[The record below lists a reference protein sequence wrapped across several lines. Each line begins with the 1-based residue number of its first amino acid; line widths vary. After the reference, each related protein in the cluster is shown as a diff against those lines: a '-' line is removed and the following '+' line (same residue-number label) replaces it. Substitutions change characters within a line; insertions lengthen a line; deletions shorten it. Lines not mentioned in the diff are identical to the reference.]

1 MEGAQRATLR
11 KLAVNLGLVEA
22 SAKSFSIPRDTL
34 VEKLKDKVPDI
45 DAMTEAEVQKMID
58 GGGNESV
65 KAPSNGVTTK
75 PGPKPGPAASAPAR
89 PGPKPGPRAV
99 AKEEPAEEAE
109 AEAEDQVEETPAPRA
124 KPGPKPGM
132 KPGPRP
138 SASATE
144 TQSDATPVKRGPGRP
159 PGPRPAAPAVTRE
172 DTAVRTETRTEA
184 APKATVDLT
193 PIVERLDAIGQLV
206 DKANKGNDV
215 VNSTVKGLAG
225 DIKELKATLD
235 SIAGYLTW
243 QYNAEVTDGE
253 QVESI
258 TKIDWSA

>member
-34 VEKLKDKVPDI
+34 VEKLKDTVPGI
-45 DAMTEAEVQKMID
+45 DSMTETEVQKMID

-75 PGPKPGPAASAPAR
+75 PGPKPGPATLAPAR
-89 PGPKPGPRAV
+89 PGPKPGPKAV
-99 AKEEPAEEAE
+99 AKEEPAEEE
-109 AEAEDQVEETPAPRA
+109 QVEETPAPRA

-138 SASATE
+138 SAPAAE
-144 TQSDATPVKRGPGRP
+144 TPSDAAPVKRGPGRP
-159 PGPRPAAPAVTRE
+159 PGSRSAPPAVTRE
-172 DTAVRTETRTEA
+172 ETAARTEIRTEA
-184 APKATVDLT
+184 APKATVDLA

-206 DKANKGNDV
+206 DKANKGNDA
-215 VNSTVKGLAG
+215 VNASVKGLAG
-225 DIKELKATLD
+225 DIKELRATLD

-243 QYNAEVTDGE
+243 QYNAEVADGE

-258 TKIDWSA
+258 TKIDWFA